1 MALPGSARASRPQ
14 LMTVEPPRPPRLTLR
29 GIEKR
34 YPGVRALAGVDL
46 DVGAGQ
52 VHAVLGENGAG
63 KSTLMH
69 VVYGLVTPDAGDMTW
84 QGEPVRLRSPR
95 EAISLGVG
103 LVAQHFH
110 LVERHT
116 VVENL
121 ALGFPGVRAWRPTRA
136 LIPQLRTAAERYG
149 LALDPH
155 AVVRDLSPGERQRVE
170 IVKALLQGARLL
182 VLDEPTSVLTPA
194 EVDALFAVLRRFV
207 AEGSSVVFVTHKLAE
222 VESLADVVTVL
233 RRGAVVGR
241 RTAAQG
247 LDRRDLARL
256 MVGRDL
262 APAVRPRDHAA
273 RSPATAGPVRLRL
286 RDVRVDAPGRGRP
299 AALDVAALE
308 VRGGEIVGIAG
319 VAGNGQSE
327 LVEVVAGLRGATAG
341 HVEVD
346 GRAVGIG
353 RGARGRVDAGVALV
367 PEDRTKVGVV
377 GDLAVDRNLA
387 LRHAHRRPYARGMWI
402 DWRAVR
408 RASEAAVADFA
419 IATPSTRTPARLLSG
434 GNVQKVILARELG
447 RDPGV
452 VVAVHP
458 TYGLDV
464 AATAQTH
471 ERLLAAAARGAAV
484 LLVSED
490 LDELLALADRIA
502 VLAGGRL
509 VATMAASDANPEA
522 LGLAM
527 AGVAA

>member
-1 MALPGSARASRPQ
+1 MSPD
-14 LMTVEPPRPPRLTLR
+14 EPRQPRLSLR

-46 DVGAGQ
+46 DVFPGQ

-69 VVYGLVTPDAGDMTW
+69 VVYGLVAPDAGSMTW
-84 QGEPVRLRSPR
+84 EGQPLRLRSPR
-95 EAISLGVG
+95 EAIACGIG

-116 VVENL
+116 VAETL
-121 ALGFPGVRAWRPTRA
+121 ALGFPGAPFWRPTRA
-136 LIPQLRTAAERYG
+136 LLPQLHAAAERYG
-149 LALDPH
+149 LALDPR
-155 AVVRDLSPGERQRVE
+155 AQVRDLSPGERQRVE
-170 IVKALLQGARLL
+170 IIKALMQGARLL

-194 EVDALFAVLRRFV
+194 EVDALFGVLRRFV
-207 AEGSSVVFVTHKLAE
+207 AEGSSVVFVSHKLAE
-222 VESLADVVTVL
+222 VEVLADAVTVL

-241 RTAAQG
+241 RSAADG

-262 APAVRPRDHAA
+262 AAAVADRGRA
-273 RSPATAGPVRLRL
+273 RADAIAAGPVRLSL
-286 RDVRVDAPGRGRP
+286 RDVRVDAPGRARGP
-299 AALDVAALE
+299 ALDVAALE
-308 VRGGEIVGIAG
+308 VRGGEIVGVAG

-327 LVEVVAGLRGATAG
+327 LVAVVAGLRAPSAG
-341 HVEVD
+341 RIEID
-346 GRAVGIG
+346 GREPGSG
-353 RGARGRVDAGVALV
+353 RGRRRGARNQVDAGVALV

-377 GDLAVDRNLA
+377 GDLSVARNLA
-387 LRHAHRRPYARGMWI
+387 LRHAHRRPFARGMWI
-402 DWRAVR
+402 DWKAVGR
-408 RASEAAVADFA
+408 VSESAVAAYD
-419 IATPSTRTPARLLSG
+419 IATPSTGTPARLLSG
-434 GNVQKVILARELG
+434 GNVQKVILARELD

-464 AATAQTH
+464 AATSQTH

-490 LDELLALADRIA
+490 LDEVLALSDRVA
-502 VLAGGRL
+502 VLAGGRV
-509 VATMAASDANPEA
+509 VATMAAADADPEA

-527 AGVAA
+527 AGVTA